1 MTTTQKL
8 EQDLAYVMEAVERR
22 EGSQRTPLG
31 IALIWASYLLVG
43 FTWLD
48 LQPSRAAWFLT
59 IVSPIAFLASW
70 QIGGRAAWKLGEFD
84 RISGRRQF
92 QHWAS
97 GFFGLA
103 ALLSLAFAGRIG
115 GEALGQVIL
124 IMLGLVHFL
133 AGVHFSARLFLWLG
147 LLMMAGAVGMT
158 YIDRWGWTTLGVLL
172 SAGLI
177 ASSFMGARRH
187 A

>member
-48 LQPSRAAWFLT
+48 LQPSRAAW
-59 IVSPIAFLASW
+59 
-70 QIGGRAAWKLGEFD
+70 KLGEFD

-124 IMLGLVHFL
+124 IILGLVHFL